1 MKRNFGGIGA
11 APVSSFFYFLSDLRA
26 SRKKQNFSAGMCA
39 IFMERILVLEHRTA
53 PNTAAIY
60 NPFPHKN
67 KKRRR
72 RRGISSFGVFVEFP

>member
-1 MKRNFGGIGA
+1 MKRNFWGDWGG
-11 APVSSFFYFLSDLRA
+11 PRFYFSQRFA
-26 SRKKQNFSAGMCA
+26 CEKERKNKKFSVGMCA
-39 IFMERILVLEHRTA
+39 IFMERMLVLEHRTA

-72 RRGISSFGVFVEFP
+72 RGISSFGFFVEFP

>member
-1 MKRNFGGIGA
+1 VREG
-11 APVSSFFYFLSDLRA
+11 
-26 SRKKQNFSAGMCA
+26 KKNQKFSAGMCA
-39 IFMERILVLEHRTA
+39 IFMERMLVLEHRTA

-72 RRGISSFGVFVEFP
+72 RISSFGVFGVFVEFP

>member
-1 MKRNFGGIGA
+1 
-11 APVSSFFYFLSDLRA
+11 
-26 SRKKQNFSAGMCA
+26 
-39 IFMERILVLEHRTA
+39 MERILVLEHRTA

-72 RRGISSFGVFVEFP
+72 RISSFGVFGVFVEFP

>member
-11 APVSSFFYFLSDLRA
+11 APVSTFLSDLRA
-26 SRKKQNFSAGMCA
+26 RRKEKNKKFSVGMCA
-39 IFMERILVLEHRTA
+39 IFMERMLVLEHRTA

-72 RRGISSFGVFVEFP
+72 RGISSFGFFVEFP